1 MLTNQYGSR
10 LWRSERGKAMEPAN
24 TGRRRTRPSDPSLPR
39 KQQNAGSGD
48 ADQYRV
54 PALAR
59 AFEMLDMLSMSS
71 VGLIKM
77 DFARKL
83 KIPYSSIFNLLT
95 TMEEFGYVRRDAGS
109 GKYYLGLKLLSLAG
123 IPARE
128 LSLRDAVSPILQAMV
143 RDTCITGHLA
153 VLEGGEAV
161 YIDKVEPDSYIKINT
176 WIGKRNFIHSSAVG
190 KALAAFRREEEIEML
205 LRANLPRRTQK
216 TITSIKRLKQE
227 LARVRK
233 LGYATDLQ
241 EDERGGCC
249 VAAPIFNASGVVVAA
264 LGLSAVAS
272 QLPPNRVPALGEK
285 VRSYANQASAEI
297 GHTPSQPFG
306 APRFERQAAGR
317 L

>member
-1 MLTNQYGSR
+1 MAPTSR
-10 LWRSERGKAMEPAN
+10 
-24 TGRRRTRPSDPSLPR
+24 GRRRTPATQVSSARNEQSHSLT
-39 KQQNAGSGD
+39 D

-95 TMEEFGYVRRDAGS
+95 TMEQFGYVRRDPDS

-128 LSLRDAVSPILQAMV
+128 LSLRDAIAPVLQALV
-143 RDTCITGHLA
+143 LETSITGHLA

-176 WIGKRNFIHSSAVG
+176 WIGKRNLIHSSAVG
-190 KALAAFRREEEIEML
+190 KALIAFRPEEEVEAF
-205 LRANLPRRTQK
+205 LRAGLPKRTQK
-216 TITSIKRLKQE
+216 TITSIKRLQQE
-227 LARVRK
+227 LARVRRV
-233 LGYATDLQ
+233 GYATDIQ

-249 VAAPIFNASGVVVAA
+249 VAAPVFNASGVVVAA

-272 QLPPNRVPALGEK
+272 QLPVSRVPALGQKIRE
-285 VRSYANQASAEI
+285 SANQASSRI
-297 GHTPSQPFG
+297 GHLAGQSIGPSLVEAQV
-306 APRFERQAAGR
+306 AGR
-317 L
+317 